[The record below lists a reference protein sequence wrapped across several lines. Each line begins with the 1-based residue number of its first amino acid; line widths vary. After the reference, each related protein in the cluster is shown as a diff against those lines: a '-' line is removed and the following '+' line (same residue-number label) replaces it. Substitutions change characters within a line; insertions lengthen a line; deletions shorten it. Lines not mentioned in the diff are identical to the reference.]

1 MPSGGDSDLQWAA
14 ANNGRIIEI
23 AAVRLVHNIAQ
34 NARSL
39 AEPKD
44 LLMQFWR
51 GCRAN
56 DQENS
61 IKIGRQKRARV
72 PNNFARVGSS
82 ANARCSLRRHYMNGG
97 AAANET
103 LHLAFAYR
111 PAANDKAP
119 ASCQLKK
126 QGK

>member
-1 MPSGGDSDLQWAA
+1 MPGSGNRNLQWAS
-14 ANNGRIIEI
+14 ANDGGIIEI
-23 AAVRLVHNIAQ
+23 AAVRLVDHIAQ
-34 NARSL
+34 NARLL

-44 LLMQFWR
+44 LHMQFWR
-51 GCRAN
+51 VCRAN

-111 PAANDKAP
+111 PAADDKAL
-119 ASCQLKK
+119 ASCQLQK